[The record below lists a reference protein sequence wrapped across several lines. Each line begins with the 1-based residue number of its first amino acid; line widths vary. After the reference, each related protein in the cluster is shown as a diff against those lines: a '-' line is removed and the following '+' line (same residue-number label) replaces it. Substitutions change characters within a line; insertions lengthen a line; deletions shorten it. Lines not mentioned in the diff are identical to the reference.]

1 MVDYTIKNANSKGK
15 IKKNLNF
22 FKKICEKHKKI
33 SCKFVKNVV
42 LYNYEIFFILFTGGK
57 PMSRIYQNV
66 ISQLK
71 ELYGRE
77 IGIIDNAGTVTSSA
91 YGILDAATTEHIL
104 KKYADPA
111 AYYSYNGFTYKPV
124 GNRNKLDFIAFC
136 EGVDETARTCCGVLA
151 ITLSNIK
158 IFHDE
163 KYDKTNLVKNIL
175 LDNILPGDILIKAK
189 EFHLNVYV
197 SRVCFLIH
205 ISEGTSFSIYD
216 ILQNMFPEK
225 DKNFIINI
233 DEHYVALV
241 KEVKEGTD
249 IKELDKIARTV
260 LDTLHAEAFVNVYVG
275 VGSVC
280 ENIRDLA
287 RSYKE
292 SQIAL
297 EVGRVFESDK
307 QIVNYETLGIGRLI
321 YQLPTTLCELF
332 LDEVFKKESLDAL
345 DQETILTIQKFF
357 KHNLN
362 VSETARELFVHRN
375 TLVYRLDKIEKI
387 TGLDLREFDQSV
399 TFKVAMM
406 VKKYLESNTVK
417 F

>member
-1 MVDYTIKNANSKGK
+1 
-15 IKKNLNF
+15 
-22 FKKICEKHKKI
+22 
-33 SCKFVKNVV
+33 
-42 LYNYEIFFILFTGGK
+42 
-57 PMSRIYQNV
+57 MSRFFQNV
-66 ISQLK
+66 ISQFN
-71 ELYGRE
+71 ELYGRKL
-77 IGIIDNAGTVTSSA
+77 GVIDNTGSVTASS
-91 YGILDAATTEHIL
+91 YGILDAATVEHIL

-111 AYYSYNGFTYKPV
+111 AFYSYNGYTYKPV
-124 GNRNKLDFIAFC
+124 GSRNKMEFITFC
-136 EGVDETARTCCGVLA
+136 EGVDEVARTCCSALA
-151 ITLSNIK
+151 ISLSNIK

-175 LDNILPGDILIKAK
+175 LDNILLGDILIKAK
-189 EFHLNVYV
+189 ELNLNVDV
-197 SRVCFLIH
+197 SRVCFLV
-205 ISEGTSFSIYD
+205 ETTETTSFSIFD

-225 DKNFIINI
+225 GKNFIINI
-233 DEHYVALV
+233 DDHFIAVV
-241 KEVKEGTD
+241 KEVKNGVDT
-249 IKELDKIARTV
+249 KELDKIAKSII
-260 LDTLHAEAFVNVYVG
+260 DTLYTEALVKAYVG
-275 VGSVC
+275 IGGVC
-280 ENIRDLA
+280 KNIRDLA

-297 EVGRVFESDK
+297 EVGGVFESDK
-307 QIVNYETLGIGRLI
+307 QIVNFETLGIGRLI

-332 LDEVFKKESLDAL
+332 LNEVFKKESLDAL

-406 VKKYLESNTVK
+406 VKKYLESIAKNY
-417 F
+417 